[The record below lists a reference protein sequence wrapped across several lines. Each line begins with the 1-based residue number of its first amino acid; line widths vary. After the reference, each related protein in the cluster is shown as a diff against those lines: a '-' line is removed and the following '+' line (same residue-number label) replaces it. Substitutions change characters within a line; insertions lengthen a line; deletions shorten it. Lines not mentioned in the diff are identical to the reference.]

1 MMERPYYMDYS
12 SARLVIHKMVTS
24 KYFDLAISAVIGLN
38 VITMAMEFYMMP
50 DVSSLNC
57 ADKLRSPPIIF
68 LQELEYALKLFNY
81 FFTGIFIIEAGMKVG
96 ALGLARYLS
105 DRWNSNNFVCTLSLN
120 NPQVE
125 SA

>member
-1 MMERPYYMDYS
+1 
-12 SARLVIHKMVTS
+12 MVTS

-57 ADKLRSPPIIF
+57 ADKLRSPPIKS

-105 DRWNSNNFVCTLSLN
+105 DRWNSNNLVCTISLN
-120 NPQVE
+120 NLQVE

>member
-50 DVSSLNC
+50 DVSSLNRR
-57 ADKLRSPPIIF
+57 DPHRLYLIK
-68 LQELEYALKLFNY
+68 ELEYALKLFNY

-96 ALGLARYLS
+96 ALGLGRYMS
-105 DRWNSNNFVCTLSLN
+105 DR
-120 NPQVE
+120 
-125 SA
+125 

>member
-1 MMERPYYMDYS
+1 MDYS

-57 ADKLRSPPIIF
+57 GDPHRLYLIK
-68 LQELEYALKLFNY
+68 ELEYALKLFNY

-96 ALGLARYLS
+96 ALGLGRYMS
-105 DRWNSNNFVCTLSLN
+105 DR
-120 NPQVE
+120 
-125 SA
+125 

>member
-50 DVSSLNC
+50 DVSSLSDSDELRLFE
-57 ADKLRSPPIIF
+57 ADPH
-68 LQELEYALKLFNY
+68 
-81 FFTGIFIIEAGMKVG
+81 
-96 ALGLARYLS
+96 
-105 DRWNSNNFVCTLSLN
+105 
-120 NPQVE
+120 
-125 SA
+125 